1 MNESKPT
8 GGSTGAQGGEGNSS
22 KSSAGNSSELSIAG
36 NGEQKLRII
45 VDNQRGGRSGWWG
58 RLLTIG
64 LMLSVMFNFAL
75 YSAYSKYMQPS
86 EGPQE
91 RFHSGS
97 KTAKKKI
104 AILEVDVT
112 IIPPYTERL
121 LKAIE
126 RAAEDDSVIGTVLV
140 VDSPGGL
147 VADSHQIYRE
157 LQKLAEK
164 KPMFVQ
170 MKRLAASGG
179 YYVAMAAGENGRIY
193 AEPTTWTGSIGVIIP
208 RYDMTEAAE
217 KVGVRSE
224 PLTTGEFKD
233 SLSSFK
239 PLSDREREV
248 WEGIINEA
256 YDRFL
261 TVIEGGRP
269 KLNRTQI
276 EATATGRIFTADQ
289 AKAEGL
295 VDEIGY
301 LDETIEALKKQLGEE
316 QIRVVEYSQPPNLVD
331 LLLGAT
337 HGASELSL
345 LKQLLETPRPQA
357 FYLMGTGLPRAWQ

>member
-8 GGSTGAQGGEGNSS
+8 GGSQAGEAKSPTPPADNSP
-22 KSSAGNSSELSIAG
+22 ELSVAG
-36 NGEQKLRII
+36 NGEQRLRII
-45 VDNQRGGRSGWWG
+45 VDNQRGGRSSWWG

-64 LMLSVMFNFAL
+64 LMLSLMFNFAL
-75 YSAYSKYMQPS
+75 YSAYNKYMQPS

-97 KTAKKKI
+97 KSAKKKI

-126 RAAEDDSVIGTVLV
+126 KAAEDESVIGAVLV

-179 YYVAMAAGENGRIY
+179 YYVAMAAGKNGRIY

-208 RYDMTEAAE
+208 RYDMTEAAD
-217 KVGVRSE
+217 KIGVRSE

-239 PLSDREREV
+239 PLTDREREL
-248 WEGIINEA
+248 WEGIIDEA
-256 YDRFL
+256 YERFL

-269 KLNRTQI
+269 QLERSQI
-276 EATATGRIFTADQ
+276 ESTATGRIFTADQ

-295 VDEIGY
+295 IDEIGY

-316 QIRVVEYSQPPNLVD
+316 KVRVVEYSHPPNLAD

-337 HGASELSL
+337 HGPSELSL
-345 LKQLLETPRPQA
+345 LKQLLDTPRPQA
-357 FYLMGTGLPRAWQ
+357 FYLMGAGLPRVWQ